1 MASQHT
7 LPPGTR
13 LENFEIGNVLGIG
26 GFGITYKGYDHS
38 LECDVAIKEY
48 LPGDLAMR
56 VTDGSMVIPR
66 SEDDINVYQY
76 GLNRFLDE
84 ARTLAK
90 FKDPNIVRVVRFLKM
105 NGTAYIVMDYE
116 DGEPL
121 SHYLKKNNKISE
133 EDLLHIFL
141 PILNGLRSI
150 HAKEIL
156 HRDIKPSNIYLRHT
170 GAPVLID
177 FGAARQALGAH
188 SRAVTNIVSPGFA
201 PFEQYNSHEPQGP
214 WTDLY
219 GVGASLYNCI
229 TKRMPAPAI
238 DRYVAFQSGE
248 PDPLQPVSELC
259 RGQYSKPFLL
269 IIDWMLSVSI
279 EERPQ
284 TVDDVIEE
292 LTAADTVEA
301 EKART
306 IISKMDTET
315 TVVVNNADGLGWD
328 PAYLK
333 EVESELAQYLG
344 PLAKVLVQQA
354 AERTSDGNLFI
365 KELAESIPSEARR
378 REFQRRSRRRLS
390 SRSTKDRSL
399 GQPSSSRKSAASRHS
414 LPELSEKQEYA
425 LKNLLANNLGPFAH
439 TMVSRELSQARSL
452 EELLR
457 ALAAEID
464 TESAR
469 LKFLSAAKKLL
480 LS

>member
-1 MASQHT
+1 MVSQQT

-56 VTDGSMVIPR
+56 VSDGSMVIPR
-66 SEDDINVYQY
+66 SEDDISVYQY

-90 FKDPNIVRVVRFLKM
+90 FKDPNIIRVIRFLEM

-121 SHYLKKNNKISE
+121 SHYLKKNSKISE

-170 GAPVLID
+170 GTPVLLD
-177 FGAARQALGAH
+177 FGAARQALGVH

-229 TKRMPAPAI
+229 TKRMPAPAT
-238 DRYVAFQSGE
+238 DRYVAYQSGD
-248 PDPLQPVSELC
+248 PDPLQPVTELC
-259 RGQYSKPFLL
+259 SGQYTKPFLL
-269 IIDWMLSVSI
+269 IIDWMLAVSI

-284 TVDDVIEE
+284 CVDDVIEE

-306 IISKMDTET
+306 IISKMDSET
-315 TVVVNNADGLGWD
+315 TVVISDPHGLAWD
-328 PAYLK
+328 PVYLK
-333 EVESELAQYLG
+333 EMETELAKYLG
-344 PLAKVLVQQA
+344 PLAKLLVQQA
-354 AERTSDGNLFI
+354 AEKNTDS
-365 KELAESIPSEARR
+365 
-378 REFQRRSRRRLS
+378 
-390 SRSTKDRSL
+390 
-399 GQPSSSRKSAASRHS
+399 
-414 LPELSEKQEYA
+414 
-425 LKNLLANNLGPFAH
+425 NLL
-439 TMVSRELSQARSL
+439 
-452 EELLR
+452 
-457 ALAAEID
+457 I
-464 TESAR
+464 
-469 LKFLSAAKKLL
+469 K
-480 LS
+480 